1 METVPDSEPSSPKME
16 VEEQTQTDETAKP
29 EEQEVEIQLCAE
41 VSSVSLDE
49 HEQEGSDIR
58 NGERDGSIHESR
70 VAGEG
75 MEIDDSPLNSPIHV
89 CREVHIEDL
98 TEEPTPYGTVEP
110 PVVGTTHPAPDTPQ
124 AMEIEDSFDPDAVDP
139 QTFYGAAVTPSLRTY
154 GKTKPRVSAPAKLE
168 GGSRGGDLGGDIEI
182 VPLKV

>member
-58 NGERDGSIHESR
+58 NGERDDSIHQSH
-70 VAGEG
+70 VAGEV
-75 MEIDDSPLNSPIHV
+75 MEIDDLPLSSPMHV
-89 CREVHIEDL
+89 YREVHIEDL
-98 TEEPTPYGTVEP
+98 TEEPTPYGTAEP
-110 PVVGTTHPAPDTPQ
+110 SVVGTTHPAPDTP
-124 AMEIEDSFDPDAVDP
+124 AMEIEDSFNLDAVDP
-139 QTFYGAAVTPSLRTY
+139 RTFYGAAVTPSLRTY

-168 GGSRGGDLGGDIEI
+168 GGSRGGELGDDIEI